1 MNARRRNPQEE
12 FGSMNETRKAILV
25 VSFGTSFP
33 ETRKKTIGAIE
44 QKMRNAFPDLAFYS
58 AWTSKKIIAKL
69 KRTTG
74 EVIDTVDEALAR
86 MKNDGVSEVLIQP
99 THIASGIEND
109 LMKEAAL
116 SGKDAFD
123 RLSFGMP
130 LMTSDRDMEYVTN
143 ALAEVYGHLSE
154 EEALVLMGHG
164 TTHFANMLYAALDYR
179 FKDMGHPSW
188 YVGTVEGYPDLDCVR
203 RMLAKKRPSK
213 IILAPF
219 MIVAG
224 DHATNDMAGDDEDS
238 WKSILQKDGYA
249 VEARLVGLGEYPAI
263 QELLIRHAREALA

>member
-1 MNARRRNPQEE
+1 MND
-12 FGSMNETRKAILV
+12 TTKAILV
-25 VSFGTSFP
+25 VSFGTSY
-33 ETRKKTIGAIE
+33 EDTRQKTIGAIE
-44 QKMRNAFPDLAFYS
+44 QKMCEAFPDFCFYR

-74 EVIDTVDEALAR
+74 EVIDTVAEAMER
-86 MKNDGVSEVLIQP
+86 MKNDGIREVLVQP

-109 LMKEAAL
+109 LMKDAAL
-116 SGKDAFD
+116 TYKDAFD
-123 RLSFGMP
+123 RLVFGMP
-130 LMTSDRDMEYVTN
+130 LMTSDRDMVFVTN
-143 ALAEVYGHLSE
+143 ALAEVYGGLNE
-154 EEALVLMGHG
+154 QEALVLMGHG

-203 RMLAKKRPSK
+203 RMLSKNRPAK

-224 DHATNDMAGDDEDS
+224 DHANNDMAGDEEES
-238 WKSILQKDGYA
+238 WKSILMKDGYE
-249 VEARLVGLGEYPAI
+249 VEPRLIGLGEYPAI
-263 QELLIRHAREALA
+263 QELLIQHAKETLNM